1 MRITTEY
8 FKGDLVEV
16 AMSRVLSDYPE
27 LVQGMIKEIFD
38 VECEVVGFQYV
49 GGEFAYFV
57 QVEFVEVDDSREML
71 DTCIERLETDNNNI
85 RVHMEIMF
93 DKLSDEKRLLLL
105 AADEIIG
112 PVLEEEEEDEDLE
125 DEELEEEE

>member
-1 MRITTEY
+1 MRIPNEY
-8 FKGDLVEV
+8 FVGDLVEV

-27 LVQGMIKEIFD
+27 AVGGMVKEIFEI
-38 VECEVVGFQYV
+38 ECEIVGYQYV

-57 QVEFVEVDDSREML
+57 QVEFIEVDDSRDKL
-71 DTCIERLETDNNNI
+71 DECIERFETDNNNI

-112 PVLEEEEEDEDLE
+112 PVLEEEEEDLE